1 MAVIAPALFRLP
13 PMALLWLCV
22 LLLLAPSTARTQAE
36 KEEEQ
41 KAIKMKTTRRACFQ
55 RSSRSAASVRLAA

>member
-1 MAVIAPALFRLP
+1 
-13 PMALLWLCV
+13 MALLWLCV
-22 LLLLAPSTARTQAE
+22 LPLLAPSTARTQAE